1 MKNNRTYDFQKLK
14 TTRSFGRKILNSAI
28 MMNDV
33 SEQQIN
39 SKDNIDK
46 LLILLDKRKT
56 KF

>member
-1 MKNNRTYDFQKLK
+1 
-14 TTRSFGRKILNSAI
+14 

-39 SKDNIDK
+39 LKDNIGK